1 MKRDCDVLVVG
12 GGLAGLVCARGLAS
26 TGLAVRLI
34 DQKRHLGERVHTTGI
49 FVRRTLEDFALPA
62 DCLGPAIRDV
72 VLYSPA
78 RRSIAL
84 SSPHDEFRIGRM
96 AELYQRMRSEAEAAG
111 ARVMTGARLVGAR
124 TDGRGGLE
132 IALDPAGGSGS
143 EPAGGSGSDDASPRD
158 VPRALTARFVI
169 GADGARSRVGSLLGL
184 DQNRRFLI
192 GAEVVTARAE
202 AAAGPPRLHCFLDPE
217 LAPGY
222 LAWVADDGEEAH
234 IGVAGDPA
242 RFRPLQAL
250 ARFRA
255 ELARRGLAPTATSA
269 SVRERR
275 GGRIPVGGLLSRI
288 ACERGLLVGDAS
300 GAVSPL
306 TAGGLDPCLRQ
317 ARLAIQVTHAWL
329 GSGDRAALA
338 AYQSPL
344 LARRFRGR
352 RWMRQGFDRLRGRV
366 AVELAFAALGSRPL
380 SNVAARVFFG
390 RGSFPDLDLRALRA
404 PSGGRL
410 DTPARRRTA
419 FPL

>member
-1 MKRDCDVLVVG
+1 
-12 GGLAGLVCARGLAS
+12 
-26 TGLAVRLI
+26 
-34 DQKRHLGERVHTTGI
+34 
-49 FVRRTLEDFALPA
+49 
-62 DCLGPAIRDV
+62 
-72 VLYSPA
+72 
-78 RRSIAL
+78 
-84 SSPHDEFRIGRM
+84 M
-96 AELYQRMRSEAEAAG
+96 AELYQHMRGEAEAAG
-111 ARVMTGARLVGAR
+111 ARVVTGARLVGAR
-124 TDGRGGLE
+124 MDGRGGLD
-132 IALDPAGGSGS
+132 IAL
-143 EPAGGSGSDDASPRD
+143 EPAGASGSDDAPPRD
-158 VPRALTARFVI
+158 VPWTLTTRFVI
-169 GADGARSRVGSLLGL
+169 GADGARSRVASLLGL
-184 DQNRRFLI
+184 DQNRRFLV

-202 AAAGPPRLHCFLDPE
+202 GDAGPPRLHCFLDPE

-234 IGVAGDPA
+234 VGVAGDPA

-255 ELARRGLAPTATSA
+255 ELARRGLVEAPATAP
-269 SVRERR
+269 VRERR

-288 ACERGLLVGDAS
+288 SCERGLLVGDAS

-317 ARLAIQVTHAWL
+317 ARLAIQVTQAWL

-352 RWMRQGFDRLRGRV
+352 RWMRQGFDRLRGRM
-366 AVELAFAALGSRPL
+366 AVELAFAALGTAPL

-390 RGSFPDLDLRALRA
+390 RGSFPDLDLAVLRDPAGAHLRA
-404 PSGGRL
+404 
-410 DTPARRRTA
+410 PARRRAA